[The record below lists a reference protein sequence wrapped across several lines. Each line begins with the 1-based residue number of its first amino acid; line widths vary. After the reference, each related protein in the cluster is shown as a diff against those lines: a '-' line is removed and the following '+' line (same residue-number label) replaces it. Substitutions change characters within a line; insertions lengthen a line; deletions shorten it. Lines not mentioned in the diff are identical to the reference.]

1 MTSVAD
7 FQNKSH
13 CRHAN
18 KKREQKNRKF
28 GFGGQ
33 KKRAKRNTKESM
45 DMPWQKLK
53 TKSAKSKVG
62 LCVLSFCIFSVQVN
76 LHVTVWLAVHHLPVF
91 LTHMQNCVSVTLWS
105 VFMSVRGF
113 KFVDESL
120 IYIVTVPEGR
130 LGMSN
135 VILLSGI
142 SGLSFDSPFP
152 SPLLSFLP
160 SPLAL
165 SVLSFFC

>member
-13 CRHAN
+13 CRHSN

-91 LTHMQNCVSVTLWS
+91 DPHAELCVCHSVVRVHVSERFQICWWKPDIHCNCPWREAGDVWC
-105 VFMSVRGF
+105 
-113 KFVDESL
+113 
-120 IYIVTVPEGR
+120 
-130 LGMSN
+130 
-135 VILLSGI
+135 LLSGI
-142 SGLSFDSPFP
+142 SGLSFDSPFL
-152 SPLLSFLP
+152 SPLLFFLP

-165 SVLSFFC
+165 SVFFFSFFC